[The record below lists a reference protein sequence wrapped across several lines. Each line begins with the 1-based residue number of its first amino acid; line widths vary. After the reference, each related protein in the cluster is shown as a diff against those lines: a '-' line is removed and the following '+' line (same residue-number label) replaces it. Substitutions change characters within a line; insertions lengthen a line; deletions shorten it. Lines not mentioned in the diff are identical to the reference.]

1 MSRFG
6 LEPHVSV
13 VATSRND
20 DHGGDLRKR
29 MQVFVGGLAAQADR
43 HRLPLELVLVEW
55 NPPADRPPLLDALR
69 WPERG
74 EHFEARIVT
83 VPAAVHSRF
92 DPTGALPLFQMLA
105 KNAGIRRAR
114 GRFVLATN
122 VDLLFPDELFRTL
135 RDRLEAGVL
144 YRSDRLDVSPQ
155 IEEEAPVEQQLAFCR
170 ANVLRR
176 HRARGTFVR
185 SGGRWTNAS
194 PGLLSLLVGRVRQR
208 LRSGGAQARPSSST
222 PASEGPAG
230 GRQRTGRHAMAAFVE
245 LVRIRHKCRTLH
257 INGCGDF
264 TLLDRETWYRLRGYP
279 EWIAFSWHLDSV
291 LLFQAD
297 ANRVPFRSLPEEQC
311 VYHVDH
317 AGGWRPGDQER
328 LLTRMAEKGIRV
340 LSDEEL
346 NALHREMRDRRRRRQ
361 PVVFNAESWGL
372 AGTELPETT
381 L

>member
-1 MSRFG
+1 MSRSGFP
-6 LEPHVSV
+6 PHLSV

-29 MQVFVGGLAAQADR
+29 MQVFVNGLAAQANR

-55 NPPADRPPLLDALR
+55 NPPAGRPPLREALR
-69 WPERG
+69 WPEGG

-92 DPTGALPLFQMLA
+92 DPAGALPLFQMLA

-135 RDRLEAGVL
+135 RDGLEEGVL
-144 YRSDRLDVSPQ
+144 YRNDRLDVSPQ
-155 IEEEAPVEQQLAFCR
+155 IEEEAPIEQQLVFCR

-176 HRARGTFVR
+176 HRARGTYVQT
-185 SGGRWTNAS
+185 GGRWTNTS
-194 PGLLSLLVGRVRQR
+194 PGLLALVLGCMRQR
-208 LRSGGAQARPSSST
+208 LRSGSPAPRPSSS
-222 PASEGPAG
+222 PAATVSPVGGLLRA
-230 GRQRTGRHAMAAFVE
+230 GRQAVE
-245 LVRIRHKCRTLH
+245 ASVEHVRIRHEYVALH
-257 INGCGDF
+257 VNGCGDF
-264 TLLDRETWYRLRGYP
+264 TLLDRETWFRLRGYP
-279 EWIAFSWHLDSV
+279 EWVAFSWHLDSV

-297 ANRVPFRSLPEEQC
+297 ASRVPFRSLPQGQC

-317 AGGWRPGDQER
+317 AGGWTPGDQDR

-340 LSDEEL
+340 LSDGEL
-346 NALHREMRDRRRRRQ
+346 LALHREMREKRRRRE
-361 PVVFNAESWGL
+361 PVVFNSDDWGL